1 MPPAA
6 LRSLIE
12 HADRLINAGA
22 FDALMDCYTDDAVMI
37 IRPGSSATG
46 KVQIRQAFK
55 AIAEH
60 FEQGLQVS
68 QQAVQEII
76 AGDTALVL
84 AETRIRSG
92 ESTWLRHAT
101 YVYRREADGQWRCA
115 VDNSYGTSLLDPAQ
129 AARSEGETR

>member
-12 HADRLINAGA
+12 HADRLINAGD

-46 KVQIRQAFK
+46 KVQIRQ

-92 ESTWLRHAT
+92 ESTWLWHAT

-129 AARSEGETR
+129 TARSEGEIR